1 MPRCSHHSATCS
13 FSIVTVLAWILFD
26 ERLDGY
32 TAIGAAI
39 IIGATLYIARRE
51 AKLARKHA
59 VEVAAAEA
67 EPQV

>member
-1 MPRCSHHSATCS
+1 M
-13 FSIVTVLAWILFD
+13 LAWILFD

-51 AKLARKHA
+51 AKLSRKHA
-59 VEVAAAEA
+59 VEAAAAEA